1 MTIIPPL
8 VLPAGHTTMGSPP
21 PSLAL
26 SNDGTAFYG
35 VQTKVNGS
43 AYAFR
48 VYVQAPSTAPAHAVE
63 TGIRGQGRLNE
74 TCGLLVASGY
84 AKAGDGKPV
93 TPFVVPGFVGDVA
106 ERREPIVITPDSAI
120 GRLFTGVYKAS
131 DLDTP
136 AEVAL
141 RVSKQLAAIHQLV
154 GLLETA
160 GVVRRA

>member
-1 MTIIPPL
+1 MIIPPL
-8 VLPAGHTTMGSPP
+8 ILPNGHSTMGAPP
-21 PSLAL
+21 PSVAL
-26 SNDGTAFYG
+26 SNDGTAYYG
-35 VQTKVNGS
+35 VQTKVNGG

-48 VYVQAPSTAPAHAVE
+48 VYVQSPGTAPATPLE

-74 TCGLLVASGY
+74 TCGMLIASGC
-84 AKAGDGKPV
+84 AQTGDGKPV
-93 TPFVVPGFVGDVA
+93 IAFVVPGFVGA
-106 ERREPIVITPDSAI
+106 ALEARAPIVITPDSAI
-120 GRLFTGVYKAS
+120 GRLFTGVYQPS

-160 GVVRRA
+160 GMVRRA

>member
-1 MTIIPPL
+1 MTIIPTL
-8 VLPAGHTTMGSPP
+8 ILPGGHSTMGAPP
-21 PSLAL
+21 PCLAL
-26 SNDGTAFYG
+26 SADGRAFYG
-35 VQTKVNGS
+35 VQTKGNGS

-48 VYVQAPSTAPAHAVE
+48 VYVQEPGTAPATPIE

-74 TCGLLVASGY
+74 TCGLLVASGC
-84 AKAGDGKPV
+84 AVAGDGKPV
-93 TPFVVPGFVGDVA
+93 TTFVVPGFVGEAA
-106 ERREPIVITPDSAI
+106 ERKEAIVITPDSAI
-120 GRLFTGVYKAS
+120 GRLFTGVYAPA